1 MELYKKL
8 IKNILNIFRKKP
20 LLDCKFSKGD
30 LVKISSGIYHDLYGC
45 RGYIKKIRENGI
57 YYVSLISISEYQL
70 KEFDGEFI
78 PCWFAEHDLEFVNK
92 DDERNYRIKKL
103 LNV

>member
-1 MELYKKL
+1 MDR

-45 RGYIKKIRENGI
+45 RGTIKKIRENGI
-57 YYVSLISISEYQL
+57 YYVSLVYPSEYQL

-78 PCWFAEHDLEFVNK
+78 PCWFDESELEFVNK
-92 DDERNYRIKKL
+92 DDERDYKVRKL
-103 LNV
+103 LYN